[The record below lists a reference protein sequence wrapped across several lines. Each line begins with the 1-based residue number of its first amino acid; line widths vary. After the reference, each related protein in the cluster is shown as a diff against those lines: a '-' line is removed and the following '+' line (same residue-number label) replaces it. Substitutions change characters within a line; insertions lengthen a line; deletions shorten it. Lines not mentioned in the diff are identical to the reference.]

1 MACFIVSAVGATAV
15 GIAKHIVKHHEKKN
29 ALIVNEEPKEYKF
42 GSEVKWSKKLSYL
55 ELTLWGGS
63 FLLMIE
69 HVIHGEVTFIP
80 PFLTAMTSKEDTI
93 TMLQEMGTV
102 GVIMFITLVLAWA
115 IGVFAVD
122 FFKYR
127 KHKALEAKEK

>member
-1 MACFIVSAVGATAV
+1 MACFIVSAVGA
-15 GIAKHIVKHHEKKN
+15 IATGVVKQIVKHHEKKV
-29 ALIVNEEPKEYKF
+29 ALETTDEPKEYKF

-63 FLLMIE
+63 FLLAIE

-80 PFLTAMTSKEDTI
+80 PFLTAMSSKEDTI
-93 TMLQEMGTV
+93 TMLQEMGTI
-102 GVIMFITLVLAWA
+102 GVIMFVTLLVAWV

-122 FFKYR
+122 FIKYR
-127 KHKALEAKEK
+127 KHKAVEAKEK